1 MKYELSLFLWV
12 ASIKHPQK
20 WSIANGWR
28 LHSPWQS
35 LLIMQLK
42 RVRPLCRIASFHCR
56 SIICKIWSL
65 SLVHCWFSKKGGRIR
80 SLVVSVSWINP
91 NLFLFPFN
99 ASQRG
104 KVVPLVFI
112 WVMSHGPRRA
122 VGVIVSLFT
131 RCLACHSATC
141 LFGKISLWVGLLKS
155 CHWERRDHLAARRK
169 IRELEQNGCI
179 SCVSAHIVSQLF
191 SPRRE
196 RTTTGQLTRIFN
208 IALFD
213 KPCQWQSLCQH
224 WLLMWRPLLNH
235 QEVLESSQTTC

>member
-112 WVMSHGPRRA
+112 WVMSHGPERA

-141 LFGKISLWVGLLKS
+141 LFGKISLCVCWSAWTLSLRTS
-155 CHWERRDHLAARRK
+155 WPS
-169 IRELEQNGCI
+169 GC
-179 SCVSAHIVSQLF
+179 
-191 SPRRE
+191 E
-196 RTTTGQLTRIFN
+196 EEN
-208 IALFD
+208 
-213 KPCQWQSLCQH
+213 
-224 WLLMWRPLLNH
+224 
-235 QEVLESSQTTC
+235 